1 MRVFFKLIKNLIFFA
16 IIACALYFAYEFF
29 QENNFMDYTK
39 NISKKDITEFKRDN
53 QIKYS
58 DKRSFKISS
67 PEFNDAMITK
77 KVTLKKNKPY
87 RVSCMV
93 KTENVESENDKS
105 GSGAH
110 ISIDGQTI
118 RSIAVKGTTD
128 WQKIELIFNS
138 KNKEELAIGV
148 RLGGYEGEC
157 KGTAWFSD
165 IKIEQGAA
173 DESNEWKFAC
183 FMYNNT
189 DVNINNENVKIQVSA
204 AEVSDIRNTI
214 RRFEDVCETLSQ
226 GKMKAKCDF
235 YNIDTPL
242 SKLSYDEEFGY
253 YVGPEDV
260 ENDIKNTIN
269 QNNYD
274 HIFIIVKLGNDK
286 FMNTIQINDWIGLG
300 SMDYYGIG
308 FSNIRLPNDS
318 KSYVYKYDSR
328 INEFPEEVF
337 LHEFLHSLERNSKE
351 YGYEIPQL
359 HDYQQYGYKEEAL
372 IGQKKWYTDY
382 MNCEINSGDSKIGLP
397 KEIYT
402 LKPAKNSDF
411 EYASE
416 LKNIFD

>member
-1 MRVFFKLIKNLIFFA
+1 MKVFFKLIKNLIFIG
-16 IIACALYFAYEFF
+16 IIATALYFSYEFF
-29 QENNFMDYTK
+29 QQNNFIDYEK

-53 QIKYS
+53 EVKYS
-58 DKRSFKISS
+58 NDRSFKISS
-67 PEFNDAMITK
+67 SEYNDAMVSK
-77 KVTLKKNKPY
+77 KVNLKKNRPY
-87 RVSCMV
+87 RVTCMV
-93 KTENVESENDKS
+93 KTENVESSSDKS

-110 ISIDGQTI
+110 ISIDGETT
-118 RSIAVKGTTD
+118 RSIALRGTND
-128 WQKIELIFNS
+128 WQKLELIFNS
-138 KNKEELAIGV
+138 KNKEEAKIGF

-157 KGTAWFSD
+157 KGTVWFSEM
-165 IKIEQGAA
+165 KIEQGVA

-183 FMYNNT
+183 FIYNAT
-189 DVNINNENVKIQVSA
+189 DVNIKNENVKIQVSDT
-204 AEVSDIRNTI
+204 EVSDIRNTI

-235 YNIDTPL
+235 YNIDKPL

-260 ENDIKNTIN
+260 ENDIKETIN

-274 HIFIIVKLGNDK
+274 HIFVIVKLGNDQ

-337 LHEFLHSLERNSKE
+337 LHEFLHSLERNAKE
-351 YGYEIPQL
+351 YGYEIPAL
-359 HDYQQYGYKEEAL
+359 HDYEKYGYKNEQL
-372 IGQKKWYTDY
+372 LGQKVWYTDY
-382 MNCEINSGDSKIGLP
+382 MNCNIDSENGKIGLP
-397 KEIYT
+397 EEIYT

-411 EYASE
+411 ESATE
-416 LKNIFD
+416 LKNVFN